1 MVSVCMATYN
11 GGKYIKEQIDSI
23 LGQLSHN
30 DELIISDDNST
41 DDTVDIINR
50 ISDSRVRLFFNKQKG
65 YTNNFENAL
74 KQVRGDIIFLS
85 DQDDIWMDNKVD
97 TCKKYLS
104 KGYQMVISNA
114 EIVDKDLNILSDS
127 FFKTRNTKFGFLNNL
142 IRVGYIGC
150 TLVFNKSIL
159 NGSLPFP
166 INKKLIPHDLWIG
179 MYGMLFYKVKWT
191 TIPLIKYRRHSTNV
205 SEGGLKVSRFSFKD
219 KFRLRATLIL
229 NLINR

>member
-23 LGQLSHN
+23 LGQLSNN

-85 DQDDIWMDNKVD
+85 DQDDIWMDNKV
-97 TCKKYLS
+97 
-104 KGYQMVISNA
+104 
-114 EIVDKDLNILSDS
+114 
-127 FFKTRNTKFGFLNNL
+127 NT
-142 IRVGYIGC
+142 
-150 TLVFNKSIL
+150 
-159 NGSLPFP
+159 
-166 INKKLIPHDLWIG
+166 
-179 MYGMLFYKVKWT
+179 
-191 TIPLIKYRRHSTNV
+191 
-205 SEGGLKVSRFSFKD
+205 
-219 KFRLRATLIL
+219 
-229 NLINR
+229 